1 MRTKAF
7 LRHKAALFLGSV
19 LLLTAALLRQPAKAA
34 HPVEEPHDAHEPRPS
49 PYRREREQGSILT
62 RSIGLLFVAT
72 VVFALGAALGGAF
85 AAHADDGLPVEAA
98 SVSTGTEETT
108 TGSSTETEGATATGE
123 AETTSS
129 TESEPT
135 TSEAGTPPPP
145 PPTDTTP
152 ADETPGP
159 VSGGGS
165 ASGHHS
171 AGSGGS
177 PVIPRV
183 EHSPRPPETAEG
195 GAATIWLH
203 RTLPDPTP
211 PAKRLSPRFASLL
224 LSTARAEG
232 IRWWPILA
240 VLRAHGHDGHAPAG
254 QAKLERLAQRLAQH
268 SRRLDAQERSLVH
281 YNRAVGLRALVVGLE
296 AAKPSLERRIL
307 RSSRISL
314 TAACA
319 GDLVAGRVDV
329 RVLVVIRYL
338 VVKFHQVT
346 VSSLVT
352 GHRFFAR
359 PHVKSAHVDG
369 LAVDISALEG
379 LPITGNQGIG
389 GLAEHAVNALLRLPV
404 EVAPQQIISLL
415 GLGGASFPQADHY
428 NHIHVGF

>member
-7 LRHKAALFLGSV
+7 SWQKAALFLGSV
-19 LLLTAALLRQPAKAA
+19 LLLTAALRRPAQAA
-34 HPVEEPHDAHEPRPS
+34 RPAEEPRDANEPRPS
-49 PYRREREQGSILT
+49 PYRREREKGSILT

-98 SVSTGTEETT
+98 SVGTETDETT
-108 TGSSTETEGATATGE
+108 TGSWTETEAATTGE
-123 AETTSS
+123 AETASS
-129 TESEPT
+129 TASEPT
-135 TSEAGTPPPP
+135 TSEAGTSPPP

-165 ASGHHS
+165 SSAHHNSGS
-171 AGSGGS
+171 GS
-177 PVIPRV
+177 PVVPQV

-211 PAKRLSPRFASLL
+211 PAKRLSPRFAALL
-224 LSTARAEG
+224 LSAARAEG

-240 VLRAHGHDGHAPAG
+240 VLRAHGHDGRAPAG
-254 QAKLERLAQRLAQH
+254 QAKLERLAHRLAQH
-268 SRRLDAQERSLVH
+268 SRRLAAQERSLVH

-296 AAKPSLERRIL
+296 AAKPGLERRIL

-314 TAACA
+314 SAAGA
-319 GDLVAGRVDV
+319 GDLAAGRVDV

-369 LAVDISALEG
+369 LAVDISTLKG

-389 GLAEHAVNALLRLPV
+389 GVAEHAVNALLRLPV
-404 EVAPQQIISLL
+404 EVAPQQVISLL

-428 NHIHVGF
+428 DHIHIGF

>member
-1 MRTKAF
+1 MRSKAF
-7 LRHKAALFLGSV
+7 PWHKAALFIGYVV
-19 LLLTAALLRQPAKAA
+19 LLAAALRRSPKAA
-34 HPVEEPHDAHEPRPS
+34 QPSEEPREAPLPRPS
-49 PYRREREQGSILT
+49 PYRREHEKGSILA

-98 SVSTGTEETT
+98 SVSTGTDETT
-108 TGSSTETEGATATGE
+108 TGSSTETDATTTDE
-123 AETTSS
+123 AGTTSS

-135 TSEAGTPPPP
+135 TSEAENPPPP
-145 PPTDTTP
+145 PPTETTP

-165 ASGHHS
+165 SGHS
-171 AGSGGS
+171 SSGSGGV
-177 PVIPRV
+177 PVISHV
-183 EHSPRPPETAEG
+183 KHSPRPPETKEG
-195 GAATIWLH
+195 GVATIWLH

-211 PAKRLSPRFASLL
+211 PAKRLSPRFAALL

-232 IRWWPILA
+232 VRWWPILA
-240 VLRAHGHDGHAPAG
+240 VLRAQGHDGRAPAG
-254 QAKLERLAQRLAQH
+254 KAKLERLAHRLANH
-268 SRRLDAQERSLVH
+268 SRRLDARERSLVH

-296 AAKPSLERRIL
+296 AAKPRLERKIL
-307 RSSRISL
+307 RSPRIGL
-314 TAACA
+314 TPAGA

-338 VVKFHQVT
+338 AVRFHQVT

-359 PHVKSAHVDG
+359 PHVMSAHVDG
-369 LAVDISALEG
+369 LAVDISALKG
-379 LPITGNQGIG
+379 LPISGNQGIG
-389 GLAEHAVNALLRLPV
+389 GVAEHAINALLRLPV

-415 GLGGASFPQADHY
+415 GLGGASFPQADHDD
-428 NHIHVGF
+428 HIHVGF